1 MDILIPFWNKC
12 ALALSAI
19 VVIRIE
25 LNNPSFDTTCEELE
39 INHLFGEW
47 IKSVL

>member
-1 MDILIPFWNKC
+1 MDVVIPFWNKC

-25 LNNPSFDTTCEELE
+25 LHNPSFDTPFEELQ
-39 INHLFGEW
+39 INHLFG
-47 IKSVL
+47 